1 MDITIGLLI
10 ITLGSILQ
18 SGSYVPIKKV
28 KNWSWE
34 SFWIVQGLFAW
45 LIFPFMGTLFVFPD
59 RYSFSSLFALGNNS
73 AYLSIFY
80 GMLWGIGNLTFGLS
94 MRYLGVALG
103 QSIALGTC
111 SAFGTIIPAMMTGRN
126 LFTGEGLILLISVS
140 VAIAGIAVI
149 GFAGSLRSQNL
160 TDEQKQ
166 VAIKDFAFS
175 KGILVAIMAGFMSA
189 CFSLGIEAGLPIKM
203 KLIGLGVNMFF
214 AGLPVIF
221 LITMGGFITNAI
233 YCLFQNYRHKTF
245 SDYFRNSIKVLINNL
260 FFCALAGSLW
270 YSQFIGFE
278 MGKSFFKDS
287 VVMLAF
293 TWSILLSLNIVFSNV
308 WGVILNEWKGVS
320 LKTIIVLIT
329 GISILIFSLILPNIL

>member
-18 SGSYVPIKKV
+18 SSSYVPIKKV

-45 LIFPFMGTLFVFPD
+45 LIFPFIGTLLVLPD
-59 RYSFSSLFALGNNS
+59 GYSFVTLFSSGNNT
-73 AYLSIFY
+73 AYLSVFY
-80 GMLWGIGNLTFGLS
+80 GVLWGVGNLTFGLS

-111 SAFGTIIPAMMTGRN
+111 SAFGTIIPALMSGKN
-126 LFTGEGLILLISVS
+126 LFSGNGLVLLISVC

-160 TDEQKQ
+160 TDEQKKA
-166 VAIKDFAFS
+166 AIKDFAFG
-175 KGILVAIMAGFMSA
+175 KGIFVAIMAGFMSA
-189 CFSLGIEAGLPIKM
+189 CFSLGIEAGLPIKEE
-203 KLIGLGVNMFF
+203 LIGLGVNVFY
-214 AGLPVIF
+214 AGLPTIF
-221 LITMGGFITNAI
+221 LITLGGFITNAI
-233 YCLFQNYRHKTF
+233 YCLFQNYKNKSF
-245 SDYFRNSIKVLINNL
+245 SDYYKNPSKVLINNL
-260 FFCALAGSLW
+260 LFCTLAGGLW

-278 MGKSFFKDS
+278 MGKSFFSTS

-293 TWSILLSLNIVFSNV
+293 SWSILLSLNIVFSNV
-308 WGVILNEWKGVS
+308 WGVILKEWKGVS
-320 LKTIIVLIT
+320 FKTAMVLMT
-329 GISILIFSLILPNIL
+329 GISILILSLILPNLL